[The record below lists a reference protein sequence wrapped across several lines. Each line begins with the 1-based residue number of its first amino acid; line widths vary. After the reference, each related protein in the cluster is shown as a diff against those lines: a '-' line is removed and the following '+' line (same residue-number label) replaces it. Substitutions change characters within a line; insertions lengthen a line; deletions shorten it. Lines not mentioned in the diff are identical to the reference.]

1 MTHEHKKKTRSG
13 SEWEQEKTSK
23 KGQRLW
29 KKPTITEEKKEDEGE
44 NEERD
49 YSFLFSFNMN
59 TLYETRIPGN
69 NVRHVYFQI

>member
-1 MTHEHKKKTRSG
+1 MRTREDFEKR
-13 SEWEQEKTSK
+13 SEIMEEAF
-23 KGQRLW
+23 
-29 KKPTITEEKKEDEGE
+29 ITEKKKEDEGE